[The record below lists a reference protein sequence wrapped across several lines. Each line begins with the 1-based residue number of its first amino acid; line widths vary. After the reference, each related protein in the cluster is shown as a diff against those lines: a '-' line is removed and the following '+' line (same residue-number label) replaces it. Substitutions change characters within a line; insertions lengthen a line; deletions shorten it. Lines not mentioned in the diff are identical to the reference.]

1 MFLRVSRPC
10 WSVTFFGLVNVI
22 LHAAQFNIDLIPL
35 LLKAALSSKTV
46 SDSTQSLARTASLVE
61 AQDTDGQAFVH

>member
-1 MFLRVSRPC
+1 MN
-10 WSVTFFGLVNVI
+10 TF
-22 LHAAQFNIDLIPL
+22 AAQFNIDLESLSLKTAL
-35 LLKAALSSKTV
+35 LLKAV